1 VSEPADTSAPGAD
14 SGFAAVLRRNIE
26 ALRRERERDE
36 SKASVQERIAARITR
51 FTGSMRF
58 VYLHLVLLIAWVS
71 INLGWVPAISPFDP
85 SFVVLAMVASVE
97 AIFLSTFILI
107 SQNRAAASDQKRA
120 DLNLQMS
127 LLTEHE
133 VTQLVKVVAAIGRKL
148 DVEEARDPGL
158 EPLKHDVEPEEV
170 LDELEEK

>member
-1 VSEPADTSAPGAD
+1 MTDPVDPQAPAPES
-14 SGFAAVLRRNIE
+14 FAGLLRHNIE
-26 ALRRERERDE
+26 ALRRERERED
-36 SKASVQERIAARITR
+36 SRASLEERIAGHITH

-71 INLGWVPAISPFDP
+71 INLGWIPQVPVFDP
-85 SFVVLAMVASVE
+85 TFVILAMVASVE

-107 SQNRAAASDQKRA
+107 SQNRALASDQKRA

-133 VTQLVKVVAAIGRKL
+133 VTKLVKVLAAIGRKL
-148 DVEEARDPGL
+148 GVEEAFDPSL
-158 EPLKHDVEPEEV
+158 EPLTHDVEPEEV
-170 LDELEEK
+170 LEELEEK